1 MGARGLSQNY
11 VNHLTLKLIKILEMP
26 NKIEELNLLKIDILN
41 KHDFNQRFKDYQI
54 ELDG

>member
-1 MGARGLSQNY
+1 MS
-11 VNHLTLKLIKILEMP
+11 
-26 NKIEELNLLKIDILN
+26 NKIEELNLLKKDILD